1 MPDFK
6 QKLGAEFPN
15 FDCKTTKGDFK
26 FHEFLDSDSKKPHTI
41 LFSHP
46 KDFTPVCTTELGTLE
61 KNKEEFA
68 KRGVKLIGISCD
80 SVEDHHAWSKDVL
93 ANQNMPGDDLSYP
106 IIADPDREIVTMLG
120 MLDPNE
126 KDAAGIPLPA
136 RALFVI
142 GPDHKLK
149 LSVVYPAT
157 TGRNY
162 DELIRTLD
170 SLRLT
175 ADFSLA
181 TPVDW
186 KRGERVIVAPS
197 VATEDAKKRFK
208 NLEIK
213 ELPSG
218 KSYLRYVD
226 APEEF

>member
-26 FHEFLDSDSKKPHTI
+26 FHEFLDSGSKKPHTV

-68 KRGVKLIGISCD
+68 KRGV
-80 SVEDHHAWSKDVL
+80 
-93 ANQNMPGDDLSYP
+93 
-106 IIADPDREIVTMLG
+106 TMLG
-120 MLDPNE
+120 MLNPNE

-149 LSVVYPAT
+149 LSIVHPAT

-175 ADFSLA
+175 TDFSLA

-186 KRGERVIVAPS
+186 KRGERVIVTPS
-197 VATEDAKKRFK
+197 VATEDAKK
-208 NLEIK
+208 
-213 ELPSG
+213 
-218 KSYLRYVD
+218 
-226 APEEF
+226 

>member
-1 MPDFK
+1 MA
-6 QKLGAEFPN
+6 G
-15 FDCKTTKGDFK
+15 GD
-26 FHEFLDSDSKKPHTI
+26 S
-41 LFSHP
+41 
-46 KDFTPVCTTELGTLE
+46 
-61 KNKEEFA
+61 
-68 KRGVKLIGISCD
+68 
-80 SVEDHHAWSKDVL
+80 
-93 ANQNMPGDDLSYP
+93 SYP
-106 IIADPDREIVTMLG
+106 DPYREIVTMLG

-126 KDAAGIPLPA
+126 NDAAGIPLPA

-157 TGRNY
+157 TGRNF

-175 ADFSLA
+175 ADFS
-181 TPVDW
+181 P
-186 KRGERVIVAPS
+186 
-197 VATEDAKKRFK
+197 
-208 NLEIK
+208 EIK